1 MKTIVYLVVLG
12 IVVGCTEA
20 PAPIKTQSTPVKKSG
35 KDSGAMQVEKGF

>member
-12 IVVGCTEA
+12 IVVGCSE
-20 PAPIKTQSTPVKKSG
+20 PPPPIKTQSAPVKKTG